1 MANIEKAIRFPFN
14 DEQWLQKLIVGGVLN
29 VIPIINFLSIGY
41 AYQVFKSTL
50 KKEDATMPEWRNWGD
65 LFIKGLVI
73 AVICL
78 CYSFIPAF
86 ITVLGISLITKGWL
100 ASFLGALLLIIGF
113 AVGLVI
119 TFFLPMAIASY
130 VLGGEQIGDAFKI
143 GFILDKVKEIL
154 DSYLVSYLVS
164 IGAIILAALLLFV
177 PIIKYL
183 IFPIAMFY
191 VYLFLSILFGETC
204 ASVADVTEE
213 TIEDEL

>member
-1 MANIEKAIRFPFN
+1 MANIEKAVKFPFN

-29 VIPIINFLSIGY
+29 VILFPSIGY

-65 LFIKGLVI
+65 LFIKGLII

-78 CYSFIPAF
+78 CYSFIPVF
-86 ITVLGISLITKGWL
+86 ITVLGINLVTKGWL

-130 VLGGEQIGDAFKI
+130 VLAGEQIGGAFKF
-143 GFILDKVKEIL
+143 GFILDKVREIL
-154 DSYLVSYLVS
+154 DRYLVSYLVS
-164 IGAIILAALLLFV
+164 IGTIILAALLLFI
-177 PIIKYL
+177 PIPILKYL
-183 IFPIAMFY
+183 IFLVAMFY
-191 VYLFLSILFGETC
+191 VSIFLSILFGETC
-204 ASVADVTEE
+204 ASVADLPEE

>member
-14 DEQWLQKLIVGGVLN
+14 DEQWLPKLIVGGVLN
-29 VIPIINFLSIGY
+29 VIPVINFLSIGY

-50 KKEDATMPEWRNWGD
+50 KKEDAVMPEWRNWGD
-65 LFIKGLVI
+65 LFIQGLII

-78 CYSFIPAF
+78 CYSFIPGF
-86 ITVLGISLITKGWL
+86 ITALGISLITKGWL

-130 VLGGEQIGDAFKI
+130 ALGEEQIGDAFKI

-154 DSYLVSYLVS
+154 DSYLVSYLVG
-164 IGAIILAALLLFV
+164 IGAMILVALLLFI
-177 PIIKYL
+177 PIVKYL
-183 IFPIAMFY
+183 ILPIALFY
-191 VYLFLSILFGETC
+191 VYLFLSVLFGETC
-204 ASVADVTEE
+204 ASVGDVTEE
-213 TIEDEL
+213 TIEDEI